1 MTVKPKSKTKV
12 KAKASPDTKAKKKKH
27 EEPWTLDD
35 ELKKYFPNAVAP
47 PANPDVD
54 LDCGKKF
61 VRAFVNDSE
70 QDVYDARIGERLIDA
85 EVVKLQEVV
94 KGIDFAESVVKGKVY
109 EIEKEYTEML
119 EQLRKDPFI
128 TGPDPFK
135 NIGPETRKLHQEV
148 NEAVALLD
156 RCVKSLHQNLLDLD
170 RSEHEFEEVRAEAE
184 AMVRDAQAQLKA
196 DLAEFVPET
205 GPPEIPIPT
214 RFTAANAYRN
224 RSRSPSPDSAR
235 GAPSEAARPL
245 SR

>member
-1 MTVKPKSKTKV
+1 M
-12 KAKASPDTKAKKKKH
+12 
-27 EEPWTLDD
+27 
-35 ELKKYFPNAVAP
+35 
-47 PANPDVD
+47 
-54 LDCGKKF
+54 
-61 VRAFVNDSE
+61 
-70 QDVYDARIGERLIDA
+70 
-85 EVVKLQEVV
+85 

-205 GPPEIPIPT
+205 GPPEIPILPPGPASST
-214 RFTAANAYRN
+214 RRRQTAPRIPLRRRDNVHREKQSSAGRG
-224 RSRSPSPDSAR
+224 RRQSRQINVHIFYKQT
-235 GAPSEAARPL
+235 
-245 SR
+245 